1 MDFIEQ
7 LVRNV
12 NEIQGLPMNC
22 SLGYLQPNESFCLY
36 GIPGSRVV
44 LEYMDGA
51 KDELL
56 NYEFAMKS
64 DDQQKINDTLWLVSN
79 HLEKLSELESLD
91 GSFNFNSIYITNKP
105 FINQM
110 DDKKN
115 YIFLLNVQA
124 NVTTYPE

>member
-1 MDFIEQ
+1 MDFIER

-22 SLGYLQPNESFCLY
+22 SLGYLKPSESFCLH

-44 LEYMDGA
+44 LEYMDGS

-64 DDQQKINDTLWLVSN
+64 DDQQKINQTLWLVSN

-110 DDKKN
+110 DDQNN

-124 NVTTYPE
+124 NVTTYPK